1 MLVSFIIPCLNESRT
16 IVDVINECHKAGK
29 KFESYEII
37 VSDNGSNDGS
47 QNLSTSNGA
56 IVVNEKVKGYGAA
69 LKNGIKNAKGKFI
82 IMGDGDKT
90 YDFTQAYKFIKLLDN
105 GFDLVVGN
113 RFKGQIQAYAMPP
126 LHFYLGNPVLSAL
139 GRLFFGINIGDFH
152 CGLRAF
158 KKESILKLNM
168 ECDGMEFASEMLIK
182 ASLLDLNITE
192 IPTILRRGYQGR
204 KAHLRTWRDGWR
216 HLKYMLSF
224 APRFSLLPFS
234 IVFLFIAT
242 LLLLFYSKQYS
253 IFGGSNTLLI
263 SLSCFILSLNII
275 SDYVLSREI
284 ILCKYRKKSLL
295 KFDRLSGLLGLDKG
309 TDRLFKY
316 SLLTFLGALFFGVRF
331 YLDFL
336 NNALSSFSASINGFG
351 FSLMIV
357 FCIILY
363 LTATKI
369 STFRSLYLKK

>member
-16 IVDVINECHKAGK
+16 IVDVINECHKAGE

-47 QNLSTSNGA
+47 QYLSNSNGA

-90 YDFTQAYKFIKLLDN
+90 YDFKDAYKFIKLLDN
-105 GFDLVVGN
+105 GFDLVMGN
-113 RFKGQIQAYAMPP
+113 RFKGQIQTNAMPP

-158 KKESILKLNM
+158 KKESIIKLNL

-182 ASLLDLNITE
+182 ASLLGLYITE
-192 IPTILRRGYQGR
+192 IPTILRRGYKGR

-234 IVFLFIAT
+234 IVFLLIAT
-242 LLLLFYSKQYS
+242 LLLLFFSKQYS

-275 SDYVLSREI
+275 SDYLLSREI
-284 ILCKYRKKSLL
+284 ILRKYKKESLL
-295 KFDRLSGLLGLDKG
+295 KFDRLSRFLGLDKG

-316 SLLTFLGALFFGVRF
+316 SLFTFLGSLFFGVRF
-331 YLDFL
+331 YLNFL
-336 NNALSSFSASINGFG
+336 NNSLSSFSASINGFG

-357 FCIILY
+357 FCITLY

>member
-47 QNLSTSNGA
+47 QNLSISNGA

-192 IPTILRRGYQGR
+192 IQQ
-204 KAHLRTWRDGWR
+204 
-216 HLKYMLSF
+216 F
-224 APRFSLLPFS
+224 
-234 IVFLFIAT
+234 
-242 LLLLFYSKQYS
+242 
-253 IFGGSNTLLI
+253 
-263 SLSCFILSLNII
+263 
-275 SDYVLSREI
+275 
-284 ILCKYRKKSLL
+284 
-295 KFDRLSGLLGLDKG
+295 
-309 TDRLFKY
+309 
-316 SLLTFLGALFFGVRF
+316 
-331 YLDFL
+331 
-336 NNALSSFSASINGFG
+336 
-351 FSLMIV
+351 
-357 FCIILY
+357 
-363 LTATKI
+363 
-369 STFRSLYLKK
+369 